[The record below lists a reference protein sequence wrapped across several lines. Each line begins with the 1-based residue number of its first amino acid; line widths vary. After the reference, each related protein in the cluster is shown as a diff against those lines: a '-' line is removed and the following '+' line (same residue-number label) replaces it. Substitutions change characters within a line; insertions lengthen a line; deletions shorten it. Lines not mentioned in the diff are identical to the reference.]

1 MKTYIR
7 ILKYLKNYKKQL
19 TLSMILSIIF
29 SIFSA
34 LSVYLTIP
42 LLKTLFFPSTG
53 DITPPS
59 HSGISNIYNNL
70 QYYFER
76 FIFSGDKL
84 SSLLKACILMIIAYL
99 IKNVSGFYQSIYM
112 QYAEKGLMRDVRN
125 ELYYKI
131 NKSIDF
137 IFKIFIHINI

>member
-19 TLSMILSIIF
+19 ALSMILSIIF

-59 HSGISNIYNNL
+59 HSGISGIYNNL

-76 FIFSGDKL
+76 FIFNFHKNEKL
-84 SSLLKACILMIIAYL
+84 
-99 IKNVSGFYQSIYM
+99 
-112 QYAEKGLMRDVRN
+112 
-125 ELYYKI
+125 
-131 NKSIDF
+131 
-137 IFKIFIHINI
+137 